1 MTRITAPAV
10 ASALLLPSAAIAH
23 QGDHSGFTA
32 DGLLA
37 HLLEPDHLVFLALLL
52 LLGVV
57 ALRMARR
64 AKERSK
70 L

>member
-1 MTRITAPAV
+1 MMRFTAPAV
-10 ASALLLPSAAIAH
+10 ATALLLPSAAIAH

-52 LLGVV
+52 VLGVV

-70 L
+70 P